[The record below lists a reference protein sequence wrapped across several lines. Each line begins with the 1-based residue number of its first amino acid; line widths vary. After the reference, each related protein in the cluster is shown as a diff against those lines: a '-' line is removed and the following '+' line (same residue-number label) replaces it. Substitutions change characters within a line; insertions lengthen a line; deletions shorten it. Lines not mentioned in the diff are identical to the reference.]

1 MDRRNPITKFEAS
14 RIAFL
19 RSKATGIPTIIKEM
33 RADRSPEVMSDSDD
47 MRTYFIA
54 TFPIHPAFDG
64 TENGTENDTES
75 KAIIQ
80 RQYTILQ
87 PVKKNDRTSR
97 FATVRTNKYGTE
109 PAAGGNILKTKPS
122 LT

>member
-1 MDRRNPITKFEAS
+1 MDRRNPITKFEAR

-33 RADRSPEVMSDSDD
+33 RTDRSPEVMSDSDD

-54 TFPIHPAFDG
+54 TFPIHPAFD
-64 TENGTENDTES
+64 DTES
-75 KAIIQ
+75 RAITQ

-87 PVKKNDRTSR
+87 PIKKNDRTSR

-109 PAAGGNILKTKPS
+109 PADEGNILKRKPS